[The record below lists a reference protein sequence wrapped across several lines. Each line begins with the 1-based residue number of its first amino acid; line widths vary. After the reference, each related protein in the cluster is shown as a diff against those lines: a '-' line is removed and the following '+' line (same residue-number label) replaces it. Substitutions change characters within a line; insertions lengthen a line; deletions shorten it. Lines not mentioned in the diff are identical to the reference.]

1 MDLSQFKSRRLL
13 IPELII
19 LILLVLLATL
29 PFYGSDYIVIL
40 LTAILMYVIITV
52 SWTIFS
58 GPTRYISLASAA
70 FFGVGV
76 YTMAIL
82 GKVLPLPV
90 VIAVGA
96 LVSFVLALCMGL
108 LTLRLR
114 GMYFIIF
121 TFGIS
126 ELIKNFLL
134 WYETNITNTIGRWV
148 IRIDHDQVYYIV
160 LAIFVV
166 LMLTTYFIRNS
177 RFGLALQSI
186 GHSEEA
192 AAHRGINV
200 TWTKVIAFAISA
212 LFMGAVGTIMA
223 TRWAYVDPR
232 ISFNPLLSFMPV
244 MMAIFGGLGQIY
256 GPILGAAIFA
266 YLEEFLITEFPYH
279 YMLIFGAV
287 LVIAILYLPN
297 GLVGLIQKLW
307 RRRRIR
313 APAKQQAST

>member
-1 MDLSQFKSRRLL
+1 MDLSQFKSRRFLVPG
-13 IPELII
+13 IVI
-19 LILLVLLATL
+19 LVLLVLLATL

-70 FFGVGV
+70 FFGLGV
-76 YTMAIL
+76 YTMALL
-82 GKVLPLPV
+82 GKTLPLAA
-90 VIAVGA
+90 VITIGA
-96 LVSFVLALCMGL
+96 LISFILALCIGL

-126 ELIKNFLL
+126 ELIKNFIL
-134 WYETNITNTIGRWV
+134 WYETNFTLTVGRWV
-148 IRIDHDQVYYIV
+148 VRVDYDQVYYII

-200 TWTKVIAFAISA
+200 TWVKVIAFAISA

-232 ISFNPLLSFMPV
+232 ISFNPLLSFMPAL
-244 MMAIFGGLGQIY
+244 MAIFGGLGQIY
-256 GPILGAAIFA
+256 GPIIGAAIFA

-279 YMLIFGAV
+279 YMLIFGSV
-287 LVIAILYLPN
+287 LVLAILYLPN

-313 APAKQQAST
+313 APAA